1 MSNLGWISM
10 ACLLLAAGIGLWGY
24 AQHKQNVQVISQ
36 RVQRVLDAEPTLVLP
51 VALDKERQQR
61 QHEWL
66 QFAPPWVQQAFSPR
80 QWVLIALSTGCVTG
94 LVAWMSS
101 LSIAVIVPL
110 LVLGIALFV
119 AWLRWQR
126 LRARVV
132 QQLPS
137 FIDGMVRMVVLGHAT
152 QSAFVMAT
160 AAAKE
165 PLASIV
171 VKAAAFAKAGMPI
184 DQALQAA
191 TRELKLNEFNLLAA
205 ILHVGGRF
213 GGRVDHLLE
222 RVAHLMRDREQ
233 ADRELKALSAEVR
246 VSAWVLS
253 LLPVVVGG
261 VIIVLN
267 ASYFMKMWDDP
278 SGKWLA
284 LVSLGLQVLGSVVL
298 YRLASLDD

>member
-1 MSNLGWISM
+1 MSNLGWVSM

-101 LSIAVIVPL
+101 LSIAAIVPL

-171 VKAAAFAKAGMPI
+171 VKAATFAKAGMPI

-205 ILHVGGRF
+205 ILQVGGRF
-213 GGRVDHLLE
+213 GGRVDYLLE

>member
-1 MSNLGWISM
+1 MSNLAWVSM

-298 YRLASLDD
+298 YRLANLDD

>member
-284 LVSLGLQVLGSVVL
+284 LVSLGLQVMGSVVL